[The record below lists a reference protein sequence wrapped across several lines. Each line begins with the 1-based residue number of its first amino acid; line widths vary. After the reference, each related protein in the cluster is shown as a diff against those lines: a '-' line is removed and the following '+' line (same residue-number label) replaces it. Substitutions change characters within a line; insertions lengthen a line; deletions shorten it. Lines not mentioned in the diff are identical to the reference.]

1 MRTRGRDED
10 DFQELI
16 GNTNNKMIM
25 KKLLISILCYIC
37 LFCAITTNAEQKS
50 GIRFRGSM
58 YTDLGLLHTVHST
71 IKDEV
76 DFAGMSVL
84 SVNFKNTNRK
94 FGKVEGLFDV
104 IIPYGSMIERYV
116 PDIPDSIDSDE
127 SLLDLFKLFSFG
139 KAPVLLDLRKL
150 YLSMYLP
157 FADITL
163 GRQIINFG
171 KGFVFSPIDVFS
183 TVELYDINFRRRGTD
198 IANIRIPFSDLA
210 GLDITTELPFIDDN
224 FSTAAKL
231 FATLFDFDFS
241 LIGMYRNASADADFD
256 DEAVFGLTFKGDME
270 IGLYGETVVHF
281 LTDSRDVFFEG
292 MLGADYSIKDKW
304 YFMAEYL
311 YKQYDWSNSI
321 WGEHNLFGSI
331 RYNIND
337 LMNVSGNVIYDF
349 EHESTLGILQ
359 WYYNILQNVNTIIY
373 IQGTDSSN
381 GQYLMYAL
389 RAEVKF

>member
-1 MRTRGRDED
+1 
-10 DFQELI
+10 
-16 GNTNNKMIM
+16 M
-25 KKLLISILCYIC
+25 KNIKNRIAIITFTLLCITSIK
-37 LFCAITTNAEQKS
+37 AEQKS

-58 YTDLGLLHTVHST
+58 YTDLGLLHSVHSSSE
-71 IKDEV
+71 DEA

-84 SVNFKNTNRK
+84 SVNLKNANRK

-104 IIPYGSMIERYV
+104 IIPYGSMIERY
-116 PDIPDSIDSDE
+116 IPDSIDSD
-127 SLLDLFKLFSFG
+127 STLLDLYKLFSFG
-139 KAPVLLDLRKL
+139 NAPMLLDLRKL

-157 FADITL
+157 FADITI

-171 KGFVFSPIDVFS
+171 KGLVFSPIDVFS
-183 TVELYDINFRRRGTD
+183 SVELYDINFRRRGTD

-231 FATLFDFDFS
+231 FATFFDFDFS
-241 LIGMYRNASADADFD
+241 LIGMYRNASADADFE
-256 DEAVFGLTFKGDME
+256 DEAVAGFTFKGDME
-270 IGLYGETVVHF
+270 IGIYGEAVVHV
-281 LTDSRDVFFEG
+281 LTDSRDAFFEG

-304 YFMAEYL
+304 YFMTEYL
-311 YKQYDWSNSI
+311 YKQHDWSNSI

-349 EHESTLGILQ
+349 QHESSLGILQ

-373 IQGTDSSN
+373 IQGTDSSI